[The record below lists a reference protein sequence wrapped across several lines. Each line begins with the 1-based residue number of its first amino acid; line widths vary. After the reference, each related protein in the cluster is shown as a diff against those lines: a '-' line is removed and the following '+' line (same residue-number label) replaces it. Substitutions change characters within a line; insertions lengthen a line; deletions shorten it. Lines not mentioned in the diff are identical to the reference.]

1 MTATGRRARRTPRIR
16 RATFVW
22 KARRRRASCEM
33 CACRGA
39 AGVAHVSCLA
49 RQAKILVAEAEERD
63 LDDEAVQARWDRW
76 NTCRLCEQR
85 YHGVVMCALGW
96 ACWKTYV
103 GRPEEHWARRMAMN
117 QLANGLAVAEYHE
130 DSLSVREAELAT
142 EERLGASP
150 LRTLATRGNLA
161 LSYYHLGR
169 IEDALRL
176 QRGSTQGGRF

>member
-1 MTATGRRARRTPRIR
+1 MR
-16 RATFVW
+16 
-22 KARRRRASCEM
+22 M

-39 AGVAHVSCLA
+39 AGFAHVSCLT

-117 QLANGLAVAEYHE
+117 QLANGLFAVCRHGDA
-130 DSLSVREAELAT
+130 LSVNGPSCLLRRLGNSERNISPVRACVVVWRAGTREALSM
-142 EERLGASP
+142 ERDVYLVFE
-150 LRTLATRGNLA
+150 T
-161 LSYYHLGR
+161 
-169 IEDALRL
+169 
-176 QRGSTQGGRF
+176 